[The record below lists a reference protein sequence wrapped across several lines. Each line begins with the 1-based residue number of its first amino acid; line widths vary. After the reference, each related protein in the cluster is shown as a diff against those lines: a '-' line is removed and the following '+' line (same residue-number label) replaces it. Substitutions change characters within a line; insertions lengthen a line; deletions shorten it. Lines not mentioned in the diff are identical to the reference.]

1 MKPHLVILCG
11 ILYPNPSATGLCA
24 FRYGSLLAGIYDIEY
39 VALSD
44 NGSSEKAMYEGY
56 VVHTLS
62 SKRLALE
69 HQTKGMASKAIHLF
83 GSAQLK
89 LFLQG
94 NLRWYR
100 KAAYRKLEEIHA
112 DRKIDAILTVCSP
125 FPAHQ
130 AGVDFKQAHPDVRFC
145 AYTVDPFA
153 ASDRIIPFFRKFDDL
168 VKQEREVSSKADCL
182 LLSEEALNTRND
194 IYGAIE
200 TKVALPYLLP
210 QSVTAEGGLFDKEH
224 IHCVYAGSFYKD
236 IRNPEYMLKVFSA
249 LTDKKIVLHLY
260 SAGCAEIVNSYGMCK
275 NILSN
280 GYVSQEELKRV
291 YASCDILIG
300 VGNKLNDFLPS
311 KTYEYLSW
319 RKPIVSFNPKGYP
332 NSVLAMYPYAL
343 QITDD
348 IPVAEAAEQLDAFV
362 KAQRG
367 KTICEEEL
375 KSIYRTNT
383 AENIRDILLK
393 ALKSS

>member
-362 KAQRG
+362 KAQGG
-367 KTICEEEL
+367 KAICEEEL